1 MMLYK
6 YKKEIAREYGFTVK
20 TLSRK
25 LKQKEV
31 VLTRGLLSP
40 EQQEQIYN
48 QLEYPPR
55 VDPKDYEEGDK

>member
-1 MMLYK
+1 LI
-6 YKKEIAREYGFTVK
+6 KKNGFTVK

-48 QLEYPPR
+48 QLGYPPR